1 MVKSPFV
8 AFKSTPLPSSNL
20 YTILCVKKRDEKQI
34 VKNESGSSKC
44 GKLKKEGME
53 YVKLKYKQSLN
64 DNKRT
69 EGRKKTC
76 SRRAAFWVKQLN
88 KLLVVLRS

>member
-1 MVKSPFV
+1 MFQDTYVQ
-8 AFKSTPLPSSNL
+8 
-20 YTILCVKKRDEKQI
+20 ILCVKKRDEKQI

-44 GKLKKEGME
+44 GKLKKEGKKSVKNKEGMKS
-53 YVKLKYKQSLN
+53 VKLKYKQSLN